1 MTSATLSLDWGSIRA
16 PARAAKG
23 PGMRAIPSRA
33 VASDEELMARLQ
45 EGDERA
51 LEQLMQRYQAQLYGF
66 LSRRVGSA
74 ADDVFQETWI
84 RVVRARERF
93 DLERRFAAWLYQIAN
108 NLCRDR
114 YRRVNAMRRA
124 VDTFRSEDETL
135 REPSPEPQLA
145 DRDEM
150 RERVLALPERLREVL
165 VLRYYEELGEDEM
178 SRVLGVPRGTIK
190 SRLHAAVKALR
201 GSIESEAAGGGPRS
215 ASPSGV
221 KKS

>member
-1 MTSATLSLDWGSIRA
+1 
-16 PARAAKG
+16 
-23 PGMRAIPSRA
+23 MRAIPSPA

-51 LEQLMQRYQAQLYGF
+51 LEQLMQRYQSPLYGF

-84 RVVRARERF
+84 RIVRARERF

-114 YRRVNAMRRA
+114 YRRVGAMRRA
-124 VDTFRSEDETL
+124 VDSFRTEDETL
-135 REPSPEPQLA
+135 REPSAEPELA
-145 DRDEM
+145 DRDVM

-165 VLRYYEELGEDEM
+165 VLRYYEDLGEEEM

-201 GSIESEAAGGGPRS
+201 ASIEREGVDSGARGIAN
-215 ASPSGV
+215 PSGV

>member
-1 MTSATLSLDWGSIRA
+1 
-16 PARAAKG
+16 
-23 PGMRAIPSRA
+23 MRAIPSRA

-51 LEQLMQRYQAQLYGF
+51 LEQLMQRYQAPLYGF

-74 ADDVFQETWI
+74 ADDVFQDTWI

-114 YRRVNAMRRA
+114 YRRVDAMRRA
-124 VDTFRSEDETL
+124 VDSFRSEDETL
-135 REPSPEPQLA
+135 REPSAEPPLP
-145 DRDEM
+145 DRDAM

-165 VLRYYEELGEDEM
+165 VLRYYEDLGEEEM
-178 SRVLGVPRGTIK
+178 SRVLAVPRGTIK

-201 GSIESEAAGGGPRS
+201 ASLESEGEDGRTGGAAN
-215 ASPSGV
+215 PSGA